1 MHLPVAPHPLRGD
14 LVLVRFRGG
23 IAPASAAIKRVV
35 HDLDPEILAVPS
47 TLRADM
53 NDIAEQVW
61 TVGEMLLFVAFVAA
75 VLAIVGIY
83 RIVGYSVTRR
93 TREYGI
99 RAALGV
105 SARELM
111 RMVFTSG
118 IQPVLAGTT
127 LGVVFAAMFSVAMV
141 ASHRNAPIPLS
152 ITNPIPYVIVC
163 ATLIASALIAML
175 RHAHRAAAIELRY
188 GKNELDIREL
198 IAVLGSVISSCERD
212 FWRRDFAQSAK
223 RD

>member
-1 MHLPVAPHPLRGD
+1 M
-14 LVLVRFRGG
+14 
-23 IAPASAAIKRVV
+23 

-83 RIVGYSVTRR
+83 GVVGYSVTRR

-99 RAALGV
+99 RAALG
-105 SARELM
+105 ATPRELM

-118 IQPVLAGTT
+118 IQAGPRWNNTW
-127 LGVVFAAMFSVAMV
+127 
-141 ASHRNAPIPLS
+141 
-152 ITNPIPYVIVC
+152 
-163 ATLIASALIAML
+163 
-175 RHAHRAAAIELRY
+175 
-188 GKNELDIREL
+188 
-198 IAVLGSVISSCERD
+198 SCI
-212 FWRRDFAQSAK
+212 RRDVLCSYGRQPPRSRVREQSK
-223 RD
+223 